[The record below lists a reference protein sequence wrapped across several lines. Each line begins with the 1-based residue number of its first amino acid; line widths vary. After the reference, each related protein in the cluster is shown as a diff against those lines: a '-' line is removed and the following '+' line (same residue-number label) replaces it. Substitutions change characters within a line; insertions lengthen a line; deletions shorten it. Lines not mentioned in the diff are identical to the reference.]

1 MNNILNNLLINLIPN
16 YKNNNAL
23 NSVSSNDTQNKNS
36 INETNFNAYPYFNE
50 NTTKQNSSVL
60 QENQN
65 SNILNNLIPL
75 LLSGQKLDSILP
87 MMGNKNPLISS
98 ILSSSKDNKKEKIE
112 SDKIDVSN
120 YTKVK

>member
-23 NSVSSNDTQNKNS
+23 NSVSSNDTQNKKS

>member
-23 NSVSSNDTQNKNS
+23 NSVSSNDTQNKKS

-112 SDKIDVSN
+112 SDKIDVSY

>member
-23 NSVSSNDTQNKNS
+23 NSVSSNDTQNKKS

-87 MMGNKNPLISS
+87 MMGNKNPLIGS

>member
-23 NSVSSNDTQNKNS
+23 NSVSSNDTQNKKS

-98 ILSSSKDNKKEKIE
+98 ILSNSKDNKKEKIE

>member
-23 NSVSSNDTQNKNS
+23 NSVSSNDTQNKKS

-87 MMGNKNPLISS
+87 MMGNKNPSISS

>member
-23 NSVSSNDTQNKNS
+23 NSVSSNDTQNKKS

-75 LLSGQKLDSILP
+75 LLSGQKPDSILP
-87 MMGNKNPLISS
+87 MMGNKNPSISS